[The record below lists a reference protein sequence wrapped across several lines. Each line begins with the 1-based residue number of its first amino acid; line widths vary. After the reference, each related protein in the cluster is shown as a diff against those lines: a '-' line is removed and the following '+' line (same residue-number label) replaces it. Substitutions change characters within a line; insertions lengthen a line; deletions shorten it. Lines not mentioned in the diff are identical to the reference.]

1 MKFEG
6 WVKWRAHSTTKVGVN
21 FTEAPP
27 FLHVPYFIVFSIF
40 CSIIGQLSCV
50 LTEKDLLHKLGLSF
64 VSSVLYLLTQTKP
77 LPLSK
82 KQDNFTS
89 YIEANDSSEML
100 LCSGSPKIVKTSD
113 LVHFSL
119 DYFSTVL
126 HFYAYK

>member
-1 MKFEG
+1 M
-6 WVKWRAHSTTKVGVN
+6 
-21 FTEAPP
+21 
-27 FLHVPYFIVFSIF
+27 VFSIF
-40 CSIIGQLSCV
+40 CSIIGQLSCG

-100 LCSGSPKIVKTSD
+100 LCSGNLMINKKSHFLFDYLSTGVTSPCMQIVSNVSR
-113 LVHFSL
+113 LG
-119 DYFSTVL
+119 
-126 HFYAYK
+126 